1 MRNSR
6 GYLSLFIP
14 ILIWGTT
21 VLVTKVVLAEIGPLR
36 LTELRFVLAFP
47 LRQGFRLKQIF
58 TREFT
63 LFGLTGT
70 TLYYAL

>member
-1 MRNSR
+1 MRNTR
-6 GYLSLFIP
+6 GYLSLFIT

-21 VLVTKVVLAEIGPLR
+21 VLGTKVVLREMGPLQ
-36 LTELRFVLAFP
+36 LAELRLVLAFP

-58 TREFT
+58 TSEFT

>member
-1 MRNSR
+1 MRKPR
-6 GYLSLFIP
+6 GYLSLFIT

-21 VLVTKVVLAEIGPLR
+21 VLVTKIVLREMGPLQ
-36 LTELRFVLAFP
+36 LAELRFVLAFP